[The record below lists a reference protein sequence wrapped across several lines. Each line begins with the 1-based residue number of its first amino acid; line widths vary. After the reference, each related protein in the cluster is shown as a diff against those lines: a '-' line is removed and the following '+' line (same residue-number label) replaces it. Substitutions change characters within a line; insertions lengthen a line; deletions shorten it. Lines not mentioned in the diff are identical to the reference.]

1 MLLVLAVRSSLEQ
14 LKIVSW
20 VQERQA
26 MANLYENAAGVW
38 LIRFRFDGRQ
48 YYRSLDTVDEKE
60 ATGVKAQVEETLGL
74 LKRGRLSLPPSA
86 GFDEA
91 ALFII
96 SGGKITERPAV
107 HNRQDAQG
115 SRLRRVLRGIA
126 GRGEGGQF
134 SLYRE
139 GPCRPPAPDPQRF
152 YSAPTDWR
160 LRTSGLRD
168 KAEP

>member
-1 MLLVLAVRSSLEQ
+1 MIASPFFLPLLQPLVFIEHNIATVLLVLAVRSSLEQ
-14 LKIVSW
+14 LEIVSW

-26 MANLYENAAGVW
+26 MANLYQNAAGVW

-107 HNRQDAQG
+107 A
-115 SRLRRVLRGIA
+115 
-126 GRGEGGQF
+126 
-134 SLYRE
+134 
-139 GPCRPPAPDPQRF
+139 PAAKTLKEVD
-152 YSAPTDWR
+152 
-160 LRTSGLRD
+160 
-168 KAEP
+168 